1 MNIFKRKIYEKIKDW
16 KESSQG
22 RTALLIEGPRRVGK
36 STIVRAFA
44 EEQYESFLFIDFSV
58 CPSRIRKLFDDPS
71 DLDYLFLQLQTEY
84 NVVLKPRKSLLVFDE
99 IQFCPKARQAIKH
112 LVSDRR
118 YDYIETGSLISIH
131 KNVKDIPIPSEEKK
145 IYMYPMDYEEFC
157 WACGD
162 MNHVPFLRQF
172 FNQKLPLGAAHRN
185 AMRLF
190 RLYMLVGG
198 MPQAVA
204 AYLEH
209 NNFQVVDEVKREII
223 SLYEDD
229 FHKIDTTGQL
239 SMLFDS
245 IPGEL
250 AKNSFRYQ
258 VSTVLKGKRA
268 DDILGFIAELV
279 DSRTVLVSYHANE
292 PNPMRSMTKDIRRF
306 KLFTA
311 DTGLFVTLAFKD
323 RDFTENVLY
332 KKLLSDKLPAN
343 LGYLYEN
350 AVVQTLASAGNQLF
364 YYTFPNDK
372 RKTSYEIDFLL
383 SRQGKLV
390 PLEVK
395 SSGDKTHSSLD
406 VFGKRYS
413 RYVGQKYLIYT
424 KDFARDGEVICL
436 PIYMTQFL

>member
-131 KNVKDIPIPSEEKK
+131 KNVKDILIPSEEKK

-292 PNPMRSMTKDIRRF
+292 PNPMMSMTKDIRRF

-350 AVVQTLASAGNQLF
+350 AVAQTLASAGNQLF

-395 SSGDKTHSSLD
+395 SSGYKTHSSLD

-413 RYVGQKYLIYT
+413 RYVGQKNLIYT

>member
-1 MNIFKRKIYEKIKDW
+1 M
-16 KESSQG
+16 
-22 RTALLIEGPRRVGK
+22 
-36 STIVRAFA
+36 
-44 EEQYESFLFIDFSV
+44 
-58 CPSRIRKLFDDPS
+58 
-71 DLDYLFLQLQTEY
+71 
-84 NVVLKPRKSLLVFDE
+84 
-99 IQFCPKARQAIKH
+99 
-112 LVSDRR
+112 
-118 YDYIETGSLISIH
+118 
-131 KNVKDIPIPSEEKK
+131 
-145 IYMYPMDYEEFC
+145 
-157 WACGD
+157 
-162 MNHVPFLRQF
+162 
-172 FNQKLPLGAAHRN
+172 
-185 AMRLF
+185 
-190 RLYMLVGG
+190 
-198 MPQAVA
+198 
-204 AYLEH
+204 
-209 NNFQVVDEVKREII
+209 
-223 SLYEDD
+223 
-229 FHKIDTTGQL
+229 
-239 SMLFDS
+239 
-245 IPGEL
+245 
-250 AKNSFRYQ
+250 
-258 VSTVLKGKRA
+258 
-268 DDILGFIAELV
+268 
-279 DSRTVLVSYHANE
+279 LVSYHANE

-350 AVVQTLASAGNQLF
+350 AVAQTLASAGNQLF